1 MIGRIFY
8 WVLNMSITATVTGL
22 VVLAV
27 RSVRVVPRRVAVFLW
42 TAPLIRMCL
51 PFGIGNR
58 YSLMSLISRFTT
70 KTVIVARPFPNFD
83 VSTMN
88 SVHLAYHYFPLTFKS
103 KVLDRLFVAS
113 GIVWVSVFAVILAV
127 IGAVYVTSLRKTRTA
142 RHEGGDLW
150 ISDGVQSPAVYGI
163 IKPRI
168 VLPDGYADADRR
180 YVVMHEAIHARR
192 GDNLWRL
199 IGFVTA
205 AIHWFNPMSWV
216 FLKFF
221 LTDLELACDE
231 AAAARPD
238 EGERKEYAA
247 ALLRCA
253 AGGDVFA
260 SAFGGAK
267 LKPRIRSILSFKKMT
282 ALSAAFF
289 ALLAAAIVFLLV
301 TNAG

>member
-27 RSVRVVPRRVAVFLW
+27 RSVRAVPRRVAVFLW
-42 TAPLIRMCL
+42 TVPLIRMCL

-70 KTVIVARPFPNFD
+70 KTVIVARPLSKVK
-83 VSTMN
+83 VSMTN
-88 SVHLAYHYFPLTFKS
+88 SMELADEYFPLTFKS
-103 KVLDRLFVAS
+103 PVLDKLFVVS
-113 GIVWVSVFAVILAV
+113 GIVWVAAAAVILAV
-127 IGAVYVTSLRKTRTA
+127 IGALYVASLRKTKSA
-142 RHEGGDLW
+142 RHKGGNVW
-150 ISDGVQSPAVYGI
+150 TSGEIQTPAVYGI
-163 IKPRI
+163 IKPKI
-168 VLPDGYADADRR
+168 VLPDSLGEHDKR

-231 AAAARPD
+231 AAAARLD

-282 ALSAAFF
+282 VLSAAFF
-289 ALLAAAIVFLLV
+289 ALLAAAIVILLV

>member
-27 RSVRVVPRRVAVFLW
+27 RSVRAVPRRVAVFLW
-42 TAPLIRMCL
+42 TVPLIRMCL

-70 KTVIVARPFPNFD
+70 KTVIVARPLPKVK
-83 VSTMN
+83 VSMTN
-88 SVHLAYHYFPLTFKS
+88 SMELAREYFPLTFKS
-103 KVLDRLFVAS
+103 PVLDKLFVAS
-113 GIVWVSVFAVILAV
+113 GIVWIAAFAVILAV
-127 IGAVYVTSLRKTRTA
+127 IGAVYVSSLRKTKPA
-142 RHEGGDLW
+142 RHEGGNVW
-150 ISDGVQSPAVYGI
+150 TSGEIQSPAVYGI
-163 IKPRI
+163 IKPKI
-168 VLPDGYADADRR
+168 VLPDSLGEQDKR

-205 AIHWFNPMSWV
+205 AIHWFNPMAWV

-231 AAAARPD
+231 SVLQACGED
-238 EGERKEYAA
+238 EKKRYAK
-247 ALLRCA
+247 ALVFCA
-253 AGGDVFA
+253 EHKTLFV

-267 LKPRIRSILSFKKMT
+267 IRTRIERIVSFRKMT
-282 ALSAAFF
+282 AVSTAAF
-289 ALLAAAIVFLLV
+289 LI
-301 TNAG
+301 

>member
-1 MIGRIFY
+1 M
-8 WVLNMSITATVTGL
+8 
-22 VVLAV
+22 
-27 RSVRVVPRRVAVFLW
+27 
-42 TAPLIRMCL
+42 
-51 PFGIGNR
+51 
-58 YSLMSLISRFTT
+58 
-70 KTVIVARPFPNFD
+70 
-83 VSTMN
+83 
-88 SVHLAYHYFPLTFKS
+88 
-103 KVLDRLFVAS
+103 LDKLFVVS
-113 GIVWVSVFAVILAV
+113 GIVWVAAFAVILAV
-127 IGAVYVTSLRKTRTA
+127 IGALYVASLRKTKSA
-142 RHEGGDLW
+142 RHEGGNVW
-150 ISDGVQSPAVYGI
+150 TSGEIQSPAVYGI
-163 IKPRI
+163 IKPKI
-168 VLPDGYADADRR
+168 VLPEGLAEQDER

-192 GDNLWRL
+192 G
-199 IGFVTA
+199 FK
-205 AIHWFNPMSWV
+205 PMSWV

-231 AAAARPD
+231 AAAARLD

-289 ALLAAAIVFLLV
+289 ALLAAAIVILLV